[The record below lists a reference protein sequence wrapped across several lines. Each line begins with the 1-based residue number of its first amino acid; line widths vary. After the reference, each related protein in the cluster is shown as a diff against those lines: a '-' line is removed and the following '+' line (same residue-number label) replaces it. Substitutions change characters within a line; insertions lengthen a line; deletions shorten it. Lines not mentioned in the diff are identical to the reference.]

1 MTPDRWQ
8 RVARVCESALER
20 EPSMRAAYVAEA
32 CGDDETLR
40 REVES
45 LLAYEGTPLLF
56 EQGIEAVAAAMLGS
70 APRL

>member
-8 RVARVCESALER
+8 RVAQVCESALER
-20 EPSMRAAYVAEA
+20 EPSSRAAFVAEA

-45 LLAYEGTPLLF
+45 LLAAG
-56 EQGIEAVAAAMLGS
+56 AAAARAGD
-70 APRL
+70 